1 MYVGMM
7 PENDFL
13 LLLRIQYFIF
23 AWIKVLVKNAGGRD
37 KAEQI
42 LTFIFKMKI
51 RISAADPESN
61 LPFIRNLIRVPDP
74 VKLQVASNTE
84 K

>member
-1 MYVGMM
+1 M
-7 PENDFL
+7 
-13 LLLRIQYFIF
+13 R
-23 AWIKVLVKNAGGRD
+23 
-37 KAEQI
+37 
-42 LTFIFKMKI
+42 I
-51 RISAADPESN
+51 RISVADPESN